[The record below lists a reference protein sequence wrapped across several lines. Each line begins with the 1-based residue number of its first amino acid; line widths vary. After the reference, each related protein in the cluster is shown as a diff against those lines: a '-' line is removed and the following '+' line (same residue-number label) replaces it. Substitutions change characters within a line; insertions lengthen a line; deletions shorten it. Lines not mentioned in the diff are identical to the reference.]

1 MKTKR
6 GFLLAFAVLAIVS
19 LLMAACQQ
27 QTVEDVLEEAQQAE
41 AVTEEATEEPMAE
54 ATEEPTEE
62 ATEEPTEAATEEPTE
77 EPTAESEMGAEAAV
91 EANLA
96 AFLSGMEG
104 YNATNPTAVNEMM
117 VEGTDFFLLDVRTP
131 AELEENGYIEG
142 AVNIPLA
149 EIADNVDKL
158 PSYDTP
164 VITYC
169 AKGTRATF
177 GMMALAGL
185 GYTDVKAMM
194 GDSFAGWVAEGYPVA
209 EGMPEAA
216 PALNAIEPDP
226 AAVEAVSTFLTGLP
240 EGYAQLQPDALNG
253 ELVDGADLV
262 LIDVR
267 RPEEVAENGQ
277 IEGAVNIPLEEFV
290 AMKDQ
295 WPAMD
300 ADIVVYCK
308 AGYRGNISMSIL
320 RTFGYEN
327 VRNLVGGFDG
337 WAAAGFPVVEGE
349 GGEMAGL
356 DANVAAFLGSM
367 EGYNAT
373 NPTAVNEMIVE
384 GQDFFLLDVRTPAE
398 LEENGY
404 IEGAVNIPVLELA
417 QNVDK
422 LPSFDTPIVTYCAAG
437 TRATIGMVAL
447 SELGFTNVKAMM
459 GNSFAGWVEAG
470 YPVVEGAIPEAETLN
485 EADPDPAV
493 VAAVD
498 AMLSNMPQGYAQL
511 KPEDLNGE
519 LVDGADLVLV
529 DVRRPEEVAEN
540 GKIEGAVEIPL
551 EEFIAMKDQWPAMDA
566 DIVTYCKAGLRGNI
580 AMTILR
586 TFGYENV
593 RNLAGGF
600 DGWAAAGFPVVTE

>member
-1 MKTKR
+1 MKMKR
-6 GFLLAFAVLAIVS
+6 SFLLAFAVLAIVS
-19 LLMAACQQ
+19 LLMAACQTP
-27 QTVEDVLEEAQQAE
+27 TVEDVVEEAEGAAE
-41 AVTEEATEEPMAE
+41 VTEEATEE

-62 ATEEPTEAATEEPTE
+62 ATEEPTEAPTEEATEAPTE
-77 EPTAESEMGAEAAV
+77 EPATSAEAGL
-91 EANLA
+91 EANFS
-96 AFLSGMEG
+96 AFLDGMEG
-104 YNATNPTAVNEMM
+104 YNATNPAAVNEMI
-117 VEGTDFFLLDVRTP
+117 VDGEDFFLLDVRTP
-131 AELEENGYIEG
+131 AELDENGYIEG

-149 EIADNVDKL
+149 EIADNIDKL

-164 VITYC
+164 VVTYC
-169 AKGTRATF
+169 AKGTRATL

-185 GYTDVKAMM
+185 GYTDVHAMM
-194 GDSFAGWVAEGYPVA
+194 GNSFAGWVEAGFAVA
-209 EGMPEAA
+209 EGRPEEA
-216 PALNAIEPDP
+216 PSLNAIEPD
-226 AAVEAVSTFLTGLP
+226 AAVVDAVSAYLAGLP
-240 EGYAQLQPDALNG
+240 EGYAQLQPEGLNG

-267 RPEEVAENGQ
+267 RPEEVAENGKL
-277 IEGAVNIPLEEFV
+277 EGAIEIPLEEFI

-300 ADIVVYCK
+300 ANIVTYCK
-308 AGYRGNISMSIL
+308 AGYRGNIAMSIL
-320 RTFGYEN
+320 RNFGYEN
-327 VRNLVGGFDG
+327 VRNMVGGFDA
-337 WAAAGFPVVEGE
+337 WAAAGYPVAG
-349 GGEMAGL
+349 GGEAGEMGGL
-356 DANVAAFLGSM
+356 EANVVAFLSGM
-367 EGYNAT
+367 EGYNAV
-373 NPTAVNEMIVE
+373 NPTAVNEMIVD

-422 LPSFDTPIVTYCAAG
+422 LPSFDTPIITYCAAG

-447 SELGFTNVKAMM
+447 GELGFTNVKAMT
-459 GNSFAGWVEAG
+459 GGSFGGWLEAG
-470 YPVVEGAIPEAETLN
+470 YPIAEGAIPEAEALN

-498 AMLSNMPQGYAQL
+498 AMLSNMPEGYAQL
-511 KPEDLNGE
+511 AVEGLNEE

-529 DVRRPEEVAEN
+529 DVRRPEEVADN

-551 EEFIAMKDQWPAMDA
+551 EEFVGMQSEWPAMDA

-593 RNLAGGF
+593 RNLKGGF
-600 DGWAAAGFPVVTE
+600 DAWAAGGYPVVTE